1 MRGNVPVF
9 CAMYEGR
16 PTPQAHDAAEVGGAS
31 IVCWVRA
38 ASKVEAADQARR
50 VIEERLWVIVAVGEA
65 WAEATDA
72 AVPPESREYFEQ
84 AMSDGECYV
93 FHTWTNDAEDREAA
107 H

>member
-1 MRGNVPVF
+1 MRDNVPLF
-9 CAMYEGR
+9 YAIYEGR
-16 PTPQAHDAAEVGGAS
+16 PTPQAHDTAEVGGAS

-50 VIEERLWVIVAVGEA
+50 AIEERLWVIVAVDEA
-65 WAEATDA
+65 WAEATES
-72 AVPPESREYFEQ
+72 AVPPESMQYFEQ

-93 FHTWTNDAEDREAA
+93 FHTWPNDAEDREAT